1 MIYNFVSHK
10 DISGV
15 LFQWFVLIS
24 ALNSLQESHLERAIF
39 FYFIIREIRLKILA
53 QFYLYFLIFFSII

>member
-24 ALNSLQESHLERAIF
+24 ALNSLQDLECAIF